1 MLLEQFDVNKIA
13 VINPEAFVKKIA
25 EFPKTALSIFNKR
38 LIAEIEQNYKV
49 EKIAQ
54 INSETKDYPVYKIN
68 VDGTDIAIYQT
79 PVGAAAAVGSFEE
92 MIEMGTKNL
101 LLVGCCGC
109 LDSSIEDYSIIIPTS
124 ALRDEG
130 TSYHYMPASDEVE
143 IDAKCVNIIEN
154 FIKAKNISYNKG
166 KTWTTDALYR
176 ETKDKV
182 EARKKQGAITVD
194 MECSAMAA
202 VAKFRGV
209 NFGQFFYAADNLG
222 AEEYDARSLAIKE
235 LNDDKKKIIPLAL
248 ECAVALDKDLT
259 K

>member
-1 MLLEQFDVNKIA
+1 MLLEQFDSNKVA
-13 VINPEAFVKKIA
+13 VLNPDVFQKRIEG
-25 EFPKTALSIFNKR
+25 FPKTAMSIFNKR
-38 LIAEIEQNYKV
+38 LIAEIEKNYNV
-49 EKIAQ
+49 EQIAT
-54 INSETKDYPVYKIN
+54 ICSETKDYPVYKIN

-79 PVGAAAAVGSFEE
+79 PVGAASAVGSFEE
-92 MIEMGTKNL
+92 MIMMGTKNL

-109 LDSSIEDYSIIIPTS
+109 LDSKIEEYSIIIPTN

-143 IDAKCVNIIEN
+143 IEPKCVNIIED
-154 FIKAKNISYNKG
+154 FIKSKNISYRKG
-166 KTWTTDALYR
+166 KTWTTDGLYR

-182 EARKKQGAITVD
+182 EMRKRQGAITVD

-222 AEEYDARSLAIKE
+222 EEEYDARSLIVRE
-235 LNDDKKKIIPLAL
+235 LNDSKKKIIPLAL
-248 ECAVALDKDLT
+248 ECAIELDKKL
-259 K
+259 